1 MNKGIG
7 FRRNIYRSWLDAT
20 AAFAAECDDAAI
32 VRARLDPIVAEQIAS
47 KENRRMALDILLN
60 IWMKTSENHAALRN
74 EAVALFRESETPD
87 DRLWLHYG
95 LTMLY
100 YSFFRQGAAAIGQ
113 MSDYAD
119 VITPKDIKKRLT
131 AELGQLGA
139 LEKATERIIF
149 SLRDW
154 GILEATRQRYVYA
167 PRKRAYATRNPHVE
181 MWLLAVALTAHP
193 AEQVPFVDLIRLPEL
208 FPFQFTVR
216 IQDIRQSPH
225 FEVNRQGLNWDMVS
239 IRRGSPPSRKRRT
252 AVSAVQLTLT

>member
-20 AAFAAECDDAAI
+20 AALASECDDAAT

-60 IWMKTSENHAALRN
+60 IWMKTSETYPTLRN
-74 EAVALFRESETPD
+74 EALTLFRESEVPD

-100 YSFFRQGAAAIGQ
+100 YSFFRLGAAAIGQ
-113 MSDYAD
+113 ISDYSET
-119 VITPKDIKKRLT
+119 ITPKDIKKRLT

-149 SLRDW
+149 SLREW

-167 PRKRAYATRNPHVE
+167 PRKRAFATRAPRVE
-181 MWLLAVALTAHP
+181 LWLLAVALTAHP
-193 AEQVPFVDLIRLPEL
+193 AEQIPFGDLIRLPEL
-208 FPFQFTVR
+208 FPFKFTVAV
-216 IQDIRQSPH
+216 QDVRQLPS
-225 FEVNRQGLNWDMVS
+225 FEVHRQGLNWDMVG
-239 IRRGSPPSRKRRT
+239 IRRDAPRGAGRRRT
-252 AVSAVQLTLT
+252 AASAS